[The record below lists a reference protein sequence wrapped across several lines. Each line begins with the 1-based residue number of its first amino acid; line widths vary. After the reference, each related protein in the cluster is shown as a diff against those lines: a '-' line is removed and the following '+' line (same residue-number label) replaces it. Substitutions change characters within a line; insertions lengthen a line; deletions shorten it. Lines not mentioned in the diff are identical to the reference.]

1 MPHLLIAGTTGS
13 GKSVCITSI
22 TTCLVM
28 SNTPEQLKLVMI
40 DPKMVELVR
49 FNGLPHLYGQVETD
63 LERILGVLHWVVS
76 EMDRRYRVLDE
87 TRSRNIDTYNNKE
100 RKKKDGEI
108 MPRIVVMIDELADL
122 MMMAPAQTE
131 FTLVRLAQ
139 MARAV
144 GIHLVVATQRPSTDV
159 VTGLIKAN
167 FPARMSFAVA
177 SSVDSRVILD
187 MNGAESLLGNGD
199 MLFLSPE
206 ANSPIRAQGCFVTPD
221 ELDRVIKSW
230 MDIADVEPEEDVIPP
245 WEETIDEKAELD
257 EYDDLIKEAFRIV
270 RDSQRASTS
279 LIQRKLRIGYPR
291 AARLMDELSALGY
304 VGPSKG
310 SGIEREVFI
319 APDEEFGEEL

>member
-1 MPHLLIAGTTGS
+1 
-13 GKSVCITSI
+13 
-22 TTCLVM
+22 
-28 SNTPEQLKLVMI
+28 
-40 DPKMVELVR
+40 
-49 FNGLPHLYGQVETD
+49 
-63 LERILGVLHWVVS
+63 
-76 EMDRRYRVLDE
+76 
-87 TRSRNIDTYNNKE
+87 
-100 RKKKDGEI
+100 
-108 MPRIVVMIDELADL
+108 MIDELADL

-131 FTLVRLAQ
+131 FSLVRLAQ
-139 MARAV
+139 MARAT

-206 ANSPIRAQGCFVTPD
+206 ANNPIRAQGCIVTPE
-221 ELDRVIKSW
+221 ELDRVIKAW
-230 MDIADVEPEEDVIPP
+230 EDISPVEPEDLSLPP
-245 WEETIDEKAELD
+245 WESILD
-257 EYDDLIKEAFRIV
+257 EQVVLDDYDDLIQDAFNIV

-310 SGIEREVFI
+310 SGIEREIFI
-319 APDEEFGEEL
+319 TPDEDFGEDF